1 MGIPL
6 MSPLQA
12 QLDSSCQSIQHEVG
26 VGKVADYI
34 PALAQV
40 HRDKF
45 AAAIITTS
53 GETASFG
60 ASQEALSIQSISK
73 LFTLASTLNLRG
85 TKLWDRV
92 GREPSGNAFNSI
104 VQLEM
109 ECGIPRNPFINAGAL
124 VVTDAMLGDQN
135 TQDCT
140 SHLLDFVRDLAQD
153 GSIKIDKEVAQSER
167 DAAFRNAS
175 LGYFMQS
182 FKNLE
187 RSVDDVLDVYCQQ
200 CAISMNCEQLAR
212 SALFLANNGT
222 DPLTQKTIVS
232 AERARRLNA
241 MMMLCGH
248 YDASGDF
255 AFRVG
260 LPGKSGVGGGIVAV
274 VPDVAAV
281 AVWSPCLNANGN
293 SHAGTAALE
302 ALVRTTMWNVL

>member
-1 MGIPL
+1 
-6 MSPLQA
+6 MSLLKA
-12 QLDSSCQSIQHEVG
+12 QLDSSCQSIQHEIG

-40 HRDKF
+40 PSDKF
-45 AAAIITTS
+45 AAAIITVT

-60 ASQEALSIQSISK
+60 AAQEALSIQSISK

-109 ECGIPRNPFINAGAL
+109 ECGVPRNPFINAGAL
-124 VVTDAMLGDQN
+124 VVTDAMLGDQS

-140 SHLLDFVRDLAQD
+140 ANLLAFVRDLAQD
-153 GSIKIDKEVAQSER
+153 NSIVIDEDVAQSER
-167 DAAFRNAS
+167 EAAFRNAS
-175 LGYFMQS
+175 LGYFMKS
-182 FKNLE
+182 FNNIE
-187 RSVDDVLDVYCQQ
+187 RPLDDVLDVYCQQ

-222 DPLTQKTIVS
+222 DPLTQNTIVGE
-232 AERARRLNA
+232 ERARRLNA

-260 LPGKSGVGGGIVAV
+260 LPGKSGVGGGIVVV

-302 ALVRTTMWNVL
+302 ALVRATQWNIL

>member
-1 MGIPL
+1 MPL
-6 MSPLQA
+6 LQT
-12 QLDSSCQSIQHEVG
+12 QLDSTCRSIQHEIG

-40 HRDKF
+40 PPDKF
-45 AAAIITTS
+45 GAAIITVS
-53 GETASFG
+53 GEKASFG
-60 ASQEALSIQSISK
+60 AAKEIFSIQSISK
-73 LFTLASTLNLRG
+73 LFTLTSALNLRG
-85 TKLWDRV
+85 QNIWKRV

-109 ECGIPRNPFINAGAL
+109 ECGIPRNPFINAWAL
-124 VVTDAMLGDQN
+124 VVTDSLLGKQTADEFS
-135 TQDCT
+135 T
-140 SHLLDFVRDLAQD
+140 SLLTFIRSLACD
-153 GSIKIDKEVAQSER
+153 NSIEIDEAVAKSER
-167 DAAFRNAS
+167 DTAYRNAS
-175 LGYFMQS
+175 LAHFMQS
-182 FKNLE
+182 FGNME
-187 RSVDDVLDVYCQQ
+187 QPVGDVLDVYCQQ
-200 CAISMNCEQLAR
+200 CAIAMSCEQLAR

-222 DPLTQKTIVS
+222 DPLTNERVVDE
-232 AERARRLNA
+232 ERARRLNS

-260 LPGKSGVGGGIVAV
+260 LPGKSGVGGGIIAV

-302 ALVRTTMWNVL
+302 ALVRATKWNVL

>member
-1 MGIPL
+1 
-6 MSPLQA
+6 MSLLQA
-12 QLDSSCQSIQHEVG
+12 QLDRSCQSIQHEIG

-40 HRDKF
+40 PSDKF
-45 AAAIITTS
+45 AAAIITVT

-60 ASQEALSIQSISK
+60 AAKEALSIQSISK

-124 VVTDAMLGDQN
+124 VVTDAMLGDQQS

-140 SHLLDFVRDLAQD
+140 SDLLSFVRDLAQD
-153 GSIKIDKEVAQSER
+153 NSIVIDEDVARSER

-175 LGYFMQS
+175 LCYFMKN

-187 RSVDDVLDVYCQQ
+187 RPVDDVLDVYCQQ
-200 CAISMNCEQLAR
+200 CAISMNCKQLAR
-212 SALFLANNGT
+212 SALFLANNGI
-222 DPLTQKTIVS
+222 DPLTHKKIVS
-232 AERARRLNA
+232 EERARRLNA

-260 LPGKSGVGGGIVAV
+260 LPGKSGVGGGIVVV

-281 AVWSPCLNANGN
+281 AVWSPRLNANGN

-302 ALVRTTMWNVL
+302 ALVRETQWNVL